1 MFNKY
6 YEDELVFLRELGAEF
21 AKANPAAAPFLA
33 ERGADPDVER
43 LLEGFAFLAGRL
55 RQKIDDELPE
65 LNQSLMQMIWPHYLR
80 PIPALSILQFEPL
93 PQAVREPLRIPP
105 GTEVASVPV
114 DGTACRFRTTS
125 AVTLTPFTL
134 EAASLERPVG
144 TAGAVRIVLKPAP
157 GSKGAPERL
166 RFFLH
171 GEPAASGNLFLH
183 LTRRLKQIVI
193 HPAGMA
199 AGGRVTLPASALVPG
214 GLGEDE
220 ALWPYPPQSP
230 RGYRLLQEYFA
241 LPEKFLFLDLI
252 GMPAP
257 ADLGVDG
264 PVEILFELNQ
274 APDAMLRVGL
284 DNLRLHCTPVVN
296 LFAGESEP
304 LSIDHEKV
312 EYRLRPAG
320 GDPGHLEIFSIDRVR
335 GWVRGSAD
343 PREFPAFYSFRHDGG
358 AAGSGTIYYQP
369 RFKESV
375 VDRRIDAY
383 MSFVGGRGELAEL
396 PAETVSCDLTCT
408 HRALPG
414 KLKIGDINKAT
425 DNSPT
430 FARFK
435 NITPVRPGVMPPLG
449 GGLHWRLI
457 SNMALNYLS
466 LANLDALRGV
476 LTVYNFHAL
485 VDRQA
490 AREHELRLAGLTA
503 VRSFPEERLYQ
514 GAPIRGTRVEID
526 MNEDHFAGE
535 GEMVLFA
542 GVLNEFLSLFA
553 TLNSFCR
560 LVVKGLRHGEV
571 YEWSPRLGSQPLI

>member
-21 AKANPAAAPFLA
+21 ARANPAAAPFLA

-55 RQKIDDELPE
+55 RQKLDDELPE
-65 LNQSLMQMIWPHYLR
+65 LTQSLMQMIWPHYLR
-80 PIPALSILQFEPL
+80 PVPALSILQFEPL
-93 PQAVREPLRIPP
+93 PQAVKESLVIPA

-114 DGTACRFRTTS
+114 DGTACRFRTT
-125 AVTLTPFTL
+125 APVILAPWAL
-134 EAASLERPVG
+134 ESASLERPAG
-144 TAGAVRIVLKPAP
+144 TAGAVRVVLNPAP
-157 GSKGAPERL
+157 GSKGFPDRL
-166 RFFLH
+166 RLFLH
-171 GEPAASGNLFLH
+171 GEPAASSNLFLH

-214 GLGEDE
+214 GLDEGE
-220 ALWPYPPQSP
+220 ALWPYPAASP

-241 LPEKFLFLDLI
+241 LPEKFLFLDLV
-252 GMPAP
+252 GMPSP
-257 ADLGVDG
+257 AALGIAG
-264 PVEILFELNQ
+264 PIEILLELDQ
-274 APDAMLRVGL
+274 APDALLRVGPES
-284 DNLRLHCTPVVN
+284 LRLHCTPVVN
-296 LFAGESEP
+296 LFSGESDP
-304 LSIDHEKV
+304 LSIEHEKV
-312 EYRLRPAG
+312 EYRLRVAG
-320 GDPGHLEIFSIDRVR
+320 GDPGHLEIFSIDAVR

-343 PREFPAFYSFRHDGG
+343 PREFPAFHSFRHEGG
-358 AAGSGTIYYQP
+358 FAGSGTVYYQA
-369 RFKESV
+369 RLKESV
-375 VDRRIDAY
+375 VDRRIDVY
-383 MSFVGGRGELAEL
+383 LSFVGGRGELAEL
-396 PAETVSCDLTCT
+396 PAETVCGELTCT
-408 HRALPG
+408 NRALPG
-414 KLKIGDINKAT
+414 KLKIGDISKAT

-430 FARFK
+430 LARFR
-435 NITPVRPGVMPPLG
+435 NITPVKPGIMPPLG
-449 GGLHWRLI
+449 SGLHWRLI

-466 LANLDALRGV
+466 LASLEALRGV

-490 AREHELRLAGLTA
+490 AREHELRLAGLAA
-503 VRSFPEERLYQ
+503 VRRSTEERLYQ

-526 MNEDHFAGE
+526 MIEDNFAGE

-553 TLNSFCR
+553 TVNSFCR